1 MTNIILGAV
10 ALGLLWAMMTMGVFI
25 TYRILDIADLTVEGS
40 IVLGAATAAMA
51 ISEGMHPLTAT
62 VLSLGTGMLAGL
74 LTGIL
79 HAGLKIPPLLSGILS
94 MIALYSINIR
104 VMKGSANISLL
115 QMDTIYTP
123 LTAAG
128 FNQSIAVIIV
138 GLICCLLAVL
148 VLFWF
153 FHTEIGC
160 SVRATGD
167 NLHMAHAQGINTNV
181 AKVLGLVI
189 SNGLVGLSG
198 GLIAQYQGFS
208 DVQMGTGSIVIGL
221 ASLIIGEVLLG
232 RRGLLGKL
240 LSLLFGAVIYRII
253 IAMVLKLGMQATDL
267 KLFTALTVAIALY
280 LPHLKALIVS
290 KFNIKTKGDRYAG
303 SK

>member
-1 MTNIILGAV
+1 MTNIILGAA
-10 ALGLLWAMMTMGVFI
+10 ALGLLWAVMTMGVYV
-25 TYRILDIADLTVEGS
+25 TYRVLDIADLTVEGS
-40 IVLGAATAAMA
+40 IVLGAATSA
-51 ISEGMHPLTAT
+51 IALSQGVPPLPAT
-62 VLSLGTGMLAGL
+62 ILAFLTGMLAGL

-79 HAGLKIPPLLSGILS
+79 HTVLKIPPLLSGILS

-115 QMDTIYTP
+115 QIDTIFTP
-123 LTAAG
+123 LTNAG
-128 FNQSIAVIIV
+128 FSQNTAVIIV
-138 GLICCLLAVL
+138 GLTCCLLAVF

-160 SVRATGD
+160 TVRATGD
-167 NLHMAHAQGINTNV
+167 NPHMAHAQGINTNT

-232 RRGLLGKL
+232 RRGMLGKL
-240 LSLLFGAVIYRII
+240 LSLIFGAVVYRVI
-253 IAMVLKLGMQATDL
+253 IALVLKLGMQPTDL

-280 LPHLKALIVS
+280 LPHLKEMLAI
-290 KFNIKTKGDRYAG
+290 KFNFSIGGRRNAA